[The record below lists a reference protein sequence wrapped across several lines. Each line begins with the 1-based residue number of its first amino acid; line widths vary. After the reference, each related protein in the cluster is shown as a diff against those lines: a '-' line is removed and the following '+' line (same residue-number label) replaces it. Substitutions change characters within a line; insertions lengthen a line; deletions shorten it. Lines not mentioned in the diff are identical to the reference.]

1 MNEPKK
7 YFQFGLTKT
16 FPCNYLMTEK
26 ERLIVV
32 TNVEELNSENY
43 ERLLLAGFRRSGEQV
58 YRPHC
63 EHCKSCESIRL
74 PVNDFSPSKSQ
85 KRINS
90 MNKDLTVRVVSS
102 PRPEYFNLY
111 QRYIDNVHKDGAMYP
126 ANFEQ
131 YENFI
136 FSSRVDQLF
145 LELYLAEELVSVAVC
160 DNLPSALSALYTFFD
175 PDLSKRSLGKFSILK
190 QIELS
195 KKMHKEFLYLGYQI
209 DQCAKM
215 NYKNQ
220 YFPHERLQDDK
231 WQRTAN
237 KQSLDS
243 NLQKHPKK

>member
-32 TNVEELNSENY
+32 TNVEELTSENY
-43 ERLLLAGFRRSGEQV
+43 ERLLMSGFRRSGEQV

-63 EHCKSCESIRL
+63 ENCNSCESIRL
-74 PVNDFSPSKSQ
+74 PVNEFSPSKSQ
-85 KRINS
+85 KRIS
-90 MNKDLTVRVVSS
+90 AINKDLTARVVKT
-102 PRPEYFNLY
+102 PRPEYFSLY

-145 LELYLAEELVSVAVC
+145 LELYLEEELISVAVC

-175 PDLSKRSLGKFSILK
+175 PNLSKRSLGKFSILK

-195 KKMHKEFLYLGYQI
+195 KKMHKKFLYLGYQI
-209 DQCAKM
+209 DECAKM

-220 YFPHERLQDDK
+220 YFPHERLKDDN
-231 WQRTAN
+231 WQRTTN
-237 KQSLDS
+237 KQNLPSD
-243 NLQKHPKK
+243 LQKHPNK